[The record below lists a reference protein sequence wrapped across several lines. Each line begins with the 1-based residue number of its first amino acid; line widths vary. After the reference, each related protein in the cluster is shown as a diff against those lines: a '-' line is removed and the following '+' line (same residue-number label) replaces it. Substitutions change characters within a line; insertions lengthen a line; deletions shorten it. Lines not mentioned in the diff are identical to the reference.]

1 VSLRFHRSSS
11 LAVRD
16 TCEYACAV
24 ERHLSFTA
32 RLLYWLRAFFGRKK

>member
-11 LAVRD
+11 LAFRD

-32 RLLYWLRAFFGRKK
+32 RLLFWLRAFFKGRK